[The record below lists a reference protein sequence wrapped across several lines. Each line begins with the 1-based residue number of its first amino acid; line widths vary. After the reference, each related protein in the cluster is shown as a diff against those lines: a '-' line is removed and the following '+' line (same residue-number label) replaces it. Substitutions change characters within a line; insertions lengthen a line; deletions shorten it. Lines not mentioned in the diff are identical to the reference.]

1 MVSQRTKFEGS
12 MFTRYEAMNGGEK
25 GRKWDGLG
33 WLEVTQ
39 GHGQCAYGFL
49 SDLNRNHASI
59 LYSFRDIAGYLS
71 KVDDFD
77 PPHLHSAPP

>member
-33 WLEVTQ
+33 WLGGIQ
-39 GHGQCAYGFL
+39 GHGQCH
-49 SDLNRNHASI
+49 RSI
-59 LYSFRDIAGYLS
+59 ERI
-71 KVDDFD
+71 
-77 PPHLHSAPP
+77 